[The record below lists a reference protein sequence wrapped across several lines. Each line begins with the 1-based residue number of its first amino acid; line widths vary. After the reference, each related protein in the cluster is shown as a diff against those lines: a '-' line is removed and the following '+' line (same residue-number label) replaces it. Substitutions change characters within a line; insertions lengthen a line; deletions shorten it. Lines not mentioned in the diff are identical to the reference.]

1 MRPMKT
7 LGVIGGLGPM
17 ATAYFLELAIQMTDA
32 SCDQEHIP
40 MIIYSRPDTPD
51 RTRYILGLSSEDPQR
66 LMVETGRALVRQG
79 AECLVIPCITAHY
92 FHSYLE
98 AQIGKPLLNL
108 VQETAVH
115 LKQFGCSRVGVMA
128 TDGTIRSAL
137 FQQELARQGMEAVIP
152 SEAGQK
158 KVMHLIYQNVKAGKP
173 IELDLFHQVEQELR
187 GAGAQVIVLG
197 CTELSMIKKMFPLG
211 PNFLDA
217 MEVLA
222 MRAVQECEAPLK
234 SEYRCLITGQK
245 TER

>member
-1 MRPMKT
+1 MKT

-17 ATAYFLELAIQMTDA
+17 ATAYFLELVIRMTDA

-51 RTRYILGLSSEDPQR
+51 RTRYILGLSHEDPQR

-79 AECLVIPCITAHY
+79 AERLALPCITAHY
-92 FHSYLE
+92 FHAYLE

-108 VQETAVH
+108 VEETAAH
-115 LKQFGCSRVGVMA
+115 LKQFGCRRIGVMA
-128 TDGTIRSAL
+128 TDGTVRAAL
-137 FQQELARQGMEAVIP
+137 FQRKLARQGMEAVLP
-152 SEAGQK
+152 GPAGQE
-158 KVMHLIYQNVKAGKP
+158 KVMRLIYQNVKAGKP
-173 IELDLFHQVEQELR
+173 IEIDLFRQVEQELKE
-187 GAGAQVIVLG
+187 AGAQVIVLG
-197 CTELSMIKKMFPLG
+197 CTELSMIKKAFSPG
-211 PNFLDA
+211 PGFLDA

-234 SEYRCLITGQK
+234 SEYRCLITGQE